1 MVSFVEDSERVT
13 KVVFNSALGRNS
25 DLVFGGRILISN
37 FAAFAGLLWFLFV
50 DRIRRVILAGFG
62 GTASVILG
70 SLCILRATSRLLCLF
85 ARFFCVRGW
94 NSVAHLEF
102 EYPHEL
108 LK

>member
-13 KVVFNSALGRNS
+13 KVVFNSALGRHP
-25 DLVFGGRILISN
+25 DLVFGGRILITN
-37 FAAFAGLLWFLFV
+37 FTAFAGLLWFLLV

-62 GTASVILG
+62 GTASFVLG
-70 SLCILRATSRLLCLF
+70 SLCILRASGRLLCLF

-108 LK
+108 LI